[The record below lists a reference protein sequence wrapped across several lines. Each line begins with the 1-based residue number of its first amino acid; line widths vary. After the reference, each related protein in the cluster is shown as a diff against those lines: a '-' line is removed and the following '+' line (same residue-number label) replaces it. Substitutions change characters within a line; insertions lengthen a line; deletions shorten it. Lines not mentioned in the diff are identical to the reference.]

1 MAQEEEEYESHFVE
15 NPFIKIRE
23 RALKKK
29 LDSKASLGAK
39 QLMIGGAEQDDE
51 QMMESEDI
59 VMVKESGKFLINDL
73 ELLEKEKQ
81 KMKNFKGLGKRMR
94 IQGN

>member
-1 MAQEEEEYESHFVE
+1 
-15 NPFIKIRE
+15 
-23 RALKKK
+23 
-29 LDSKASLGAK
+29 
-39 QLMIGGAEQDDE
+39 MIGGAEQDDE